1 MGTGLPRSGGA
12 ASLADR
18 ASLPDCSD
26 RLNAPRR
33 HARSSEPATAPA
45 TCGPSVELSELI
57 WLLAGG
63 LAAGV
68 VNALAGGGSLLT
80 VPLLVML
87 GLPGTLANGTNRVGI
102 LVSSVASAW
111 QFRKDRVSGFR
122 DALPV
127 LIPVVLG
134 SLIGA
139 YGIAQLSDEGFE
151 RLFGIVMIVVLMAT
165 LRKPA
170 ARSDSP
176 PTDIAGSEKPHPT
189 HGSARRWSLPVTLAV
204 FFAIGLY
211 GGAIQAGVGIL
222 LVLALAHAGFDLIRA
237 NSIKVILIAALTLIA
252 VPVFAAQRQIDWV
265 FAAPLAA
272 GFAAGGTL
280 GARLAVL
287 GGDKLIRPVLIAA
300 VMALAARMLSIY

>member
-1 MGTGLPRSGGA
+1 M
-12 ASLADR
+12 
-18 ASLPDCSD
+18 
-26 RLNAPRR
+26 
-33 HARSSEPATAPA
+33 
-45 TCGPSVELSELI
+45 ELSELAL
-57 WLLAGG
+57 LLAGG

-102 LVSSVASAW
+102 LVSNVASAW

-139 YGIAQLSDEGFE
+139 YGIAQLSDESFE
-151 RLFGIVMIVVLMAT
+151 RLFGVVMIVVLIAT

-170 ARSDSP
+170 LPTDSP
-176 PTDIAGSEKPHPT
+176 PTNVPGSERPRER
-189 HGSARRWSLPVTLAV
+189 GSTRRWSLPVTLAV

-211 GGAIQAGVGIL
+211 GGAIQAGVGII
-222 LVLALAHAGFDLIRA
+222 LVLALAHAGFDLVRS

-252 VPVFAAQRQIDWV
+252 VPVFAAQRQIDWS
-265 FAAPLAA
+265 FALPLAA
-272 GFAAGGTL
+272 GFAAGGIL

-287 GGDKLIRPVLIAA
+287 GGDRLIRPVLIAA